1 MLQTTFLGKVYV
13 YVLNFGKLHWLCSY
27 TRLTACLYKTNSAE
41 ISEVGL
47 ACSGGDVVQWISLFF
62 LIWYFLMIIVFS
74 LPSS

>member
-47 ACSGGDVVQWISLFF
+47 ACSGGDVVQ
-62 LIWYFLMIIVFS
+62 
-74 LPSS
+74 